1 MQAGGHRFDPGT
13 LHSGSHCPASPC
25 EQRGAFS
32 FPALKCVVT
41 DGVTQSLDRHR
52 GELVEQ
58 RDRHCRRRPRWE
70 LGDIPGLSTLLPE
83 GREDLA
89 VAATELRGLA
99 TLIIRGLE
107 QAGLATF
114 TRDSAGKP
122 IGLVIE
128 ASAHMVGTGK
138 LTANV
143 EVISAALES
152 VTDQT

>member
-1 MQAGGHRFDPGT
+1 MGNLLSNVIGTVVGVLVGSWVTYLVSRHYYLKAG
-13 LHSGSHCPASPC
+13 
-25 EQRGAFS
+25 
-32 FPALKCVVT
+32 
-41 DGVTQSLDRHR
+41 
-52 GELVEQ
+52 
-58 RDRHCRRRPRWE
+58 
-70 LGDIPGLSTLLPE
+70 
-83 GREDLA
+83 EDLA

-122 IGLVIE
+122 IGLVTE